1 MHEDQRKPA
10 YKILPS
16 SRRWEWWSWLQ
27 RGEIW
32 RWRTEKATS
41 ENLDKNLEKKY
52 SELLKAIQFEKFS
65 ELEKN
70 KNEIFDALTEEIVK
84 RYYYTEGV
92 YQQKAAFDPTI
103 LKATTILNNQTAYNN
118 LLKN

>member
-1 MHEDQRKPA
+1 MIH
-10 YKILPS
+10 LPV
-16 SRRWEWWSWLQ
+16 
-27 RGEIW
+27 
-32 RWRTEKATS
+32 
-41 ENLDKNLEKKY
+41 Y
-52 SELLKAIQFEKFS
+52 SELLKAIQLEKFS

-92 YQQKAAFDPTI
+92 YQQKAVFDPTI